1 MKKKLLVFLLV
12 FGTATYAQV
21 GVGTVVPNESAI
33 LDVVANNKGVLIPR
47 VSLKN
52 TTDITTISN
61 GNVESLLVYNT
72 QLIDDVKPGYY
83 YWLNNKW
90 NKISTADDA
99 TTPSV
104 GSTLVDNGNGTF
116 THTDG
121 KGVITSIDF
130 PTIMTAKTENN
141 LRNTG
146 NLLTSTVNGVSVS
159 TPIVNTNTTSLSGV
173 NLTNSVNGVASIAL
187 DLTPAVKAATTNTLI
202 LKTGVLTSTVN
213 DVSSTATVLATAD
226 NGLSVSAGNVKLG
239 GALTT
244 ATTVTTTAA
253 ETLALLGLQQ
263 TTTAAVDNIVVA
275 DATTGVLKVI
285 PVANFVPAI
294 STKTSG
300 YTALPTDE
308 TILVDATAASVTITL
323 PSATSSF
330 GKKFNIKKID
340 TSDNYVNI
348 TSVAGTIDSVA
359 SISGGVWLQ
368 SWTVQSDGANW
379 FVINRS

>member
-33 LDVVANNKGVLIPR
+33 LDLVANNKGVLIPR

-99 TTPSV
+99 TTV
-104 GSTLVDNGNGTF
+104 LV
-116 THTDG
+116 
-121 KGVITSIDF
+121 
-130 PTIMTAKTENN
+130 
-141 LRNTG
+141 
-146 NLLTSTVNGVSVS
+146 
-159 TPIVNTNTTSLSGV
+159 
-173 NLTNSVNGVASIAL
+173 
-187 DLTPAVKAATTNTLI
+187 
-202 LKTGVLTSTVN
+202 
-213 DVSSTATVLATAD
+213 TAD
-226 NGLSVSAGNVKLG
+226 NGLSIGAGNVKLG
-239 GALTT
+239 GVLTT
-244 ATTVTTTAA
+244 TTTVTTTAA

-263 TTTAAVDNIVVA
+263 TTTAALDNIVVA

-285 PVANFVPAI
+285 PGANFVPAI
-294 STKTSG
+294 ATKTSG

-348 TSVAGTIDSVA
+348 TSVSGTIDTVA